1 MCLTLMVLLLLTGCA
16 LLPTTISDLATG
28 MDDTVTI
35 SRAEYERLQR
45 YAELDE
51 IWQIV
56 EQYYYQEPDTQA
68 MLDGAE
74 MGLLYGLG
82 DPYTYYYTPDQY
94 AQLWADDEGEYAG
107 IGIQIMGNYATG
119 LCTISRV
126 FLDSPALDA
135 GLRKGDVLTRVEDI
149 DVVTTTL
156 QDAVNIM
163 RGEPGTPVNVQ
174 VQRGDQL
181 LDFVVDRAVV
191 HVNWVNS
198 CMLDGDVGY
207 ISLYEFS
214 GDCSPSFA
222 VHLDNLMSQGA
233 KALVIDLRD
242 NPGGWVDDAQKVAD
256 MFLEEGNVASLVYR
270 DGTTELYT
278 TTTDG
283 KENPIPLVVLVN
295 EYSASASEILAGA
308 LQDRGRA
315 TIVGTQTFGKGVV
328 QYVLPVGTRG
338 AGMQLTV
345 AQYYTPS
352 GNEVHKVGITPDIEA
367 TLPEGDTTMYDIGDL
382 DDAQLKK
389 AYEVA
394 LDLIEPKK
402 SLFICF
408 KTVYTKANHPA
419 KPSGLAC
426 GGGGWACVC
435 SRLRAR
441 EPRFLR
447 PR

>member
-1 MCLTLMVLLLLTGCA
+1 MKTLSKKRFKLMCLTLMVLLLLTGCA

-107 IGIQIMGNYATG
+107 IGIQIMGDYATG

-214 GDCSPSFA
+214 GDCSQSFA

-345 AQYYTPS
+345 AQYYTPN

-394 LDLIEPKK
+394 LDLIEP
-402 SLFICF
+402 
-408 KTVYTKANHPA
+408 
-419 KPSGLAC
+419 
-426 GGGGWACVC
+426 
-435 SRLRAR
+435 
-441 EPRFLR
+441 
-447 PR
+447 

>member
-1 MCLTLMVLLLLTGCA
+1 MKTPSNKRFKLMCLALMVSLLLTGCA
-16 LLPTTISDLATG
+16 LLPTTISDLVTG
-28 MDDTVTI
+28 ADDTVTI
-35 SRAEYERLQR
+35 TRAEYERLQR

-56 EQYYYQEPDTQA
+56 EQYYYQEPDTEA

-107 IGIQIMGNYATG
+107 IGIQIMGDYTTG

-181 LDFVVDRAVV
+181 LDFVVQRAVV

-222 VHLDNLMSQGA
+222 VHLDNLMNQGA

-295 EYSASASEILAGA
+295 EYSASASELLAGA

-345 AQYYTPS
+345 AQYYTPN

-382 DDAQLKK
+382 DDAQLKA

-394 LDLIEPKK
+394 LGLIEP
-402 SLFICF
+402 
-408 KTVYTKANHPA
+408 
-419 KPSGLAC
+419 
-426 GGGGWACVC
+426 
-435 SRLRAR
+435 
-441 EPRFLR
+441 
-447 PR
+447 

>member
-16 LLPTTISDLATG
+16 LLPTTISDLAAG

-107 IGIQIMGNYATG
+107 IGIQIMGDYATG

-198 CMLDGDVGY
+198 YMLDGDVGY

-233 KALVIDLRD
+233 KVLVIDLRD

-345 AQYYTPS
+345 AQYYTPN

-394 LDLIEPKK
+394 LDLIEP
-402 SLFICF
+402 
-408 KTVYTKANHPA
+408 
-419 KPSGLAC
+419 
-426 GGGGWACVC
+426 
-435 SRLRAR
+435 
-441 EPRFLR
+441 
-447 PR
+447 

>member
-1 MCLTLMVLLLLTGCA
+1 MKTLSKKRFKLICLTLMVLLLLTGCA

-82 DPYTYYYTPDQY
+82 DPYTYYYTPEQY

-107 IGIQIMGNYATG
+107 IGIQIMGDYATG

-198 CMLDGDVGY
+198 CMLGGDVGY

-345 AQYYTPS
+345 AQYYTPN

-394 LDLIEPKK
+394 LDLIEP
-402 SLFICF
+402 
-408 KTVYTKANHPA
+408 
-419 KPSGLAC
+419 
-426 GGGGWACVC
+426 
-435 SRLRAR
+435 
-441 EPRFLR
+441 
-447 PR
+447 

>member
-1 MCLTLMVLLLLTGCA
+1 MKTLSKKRFKLMCLTLMVLLLLTGCA

-94 AQLWADDEGEYAG
+94 AQLWANDEGEYAG
-107 IGIQIMGNYATG
+107 IGIQIMGDYATG

-345 AQYYTPS
+345 AQYYTPN

-394 LDLIEPKK
+394 LDLIEP
-402 SLFICF
+402 
-408 KTVYTKANHPA
+408 
-419 KPSGLAC
+419 
-426 GGGGWACVC
+426 
-435 SRLRAR
+435 
-441 EPRFLR
+441 
-447 PR
+447 

>member
-1 MCLTLMVLLLLTGCA
+1 MKTPSNKRFKLMCLALMVSLLLTGCA
-16 LLPTTISDLATG
+16 LLPTTISDLVTG
-28 MDDTVTI
+28 ADDTVTI
-35 SRAEYERLQR
+35 TRAEYERLQR

-56 EQYYYQEPDTQA
+56 EQYYYQEPDTEA

-107 IGIQIMGNYATG
+107 IGIQIMGDYTTG

-181 LDFVVDRAVV
+181 LDFVVQRAVV

-222 VHLDNLMSQGA
+222 VHLDNLMNQGV

-345 AQYYTPS
+345 AQYYTPN

-382 DDAQLKK
+382 DDAQLKA

-394 LDLIEPKK
+394 LDMIEP
-402 SLFICF
+402 
-408 KTVYTKANHPA
+408 
-419 KPSGLAC
+419 
-426 GGGGWACVC
+426 
-435 SRLRAR
+435 
-441 EPRFLR
+441 
-447 PR
+447 

>member
-283 KENPIPLVVLVN
+283 KENPSPLVVLVN

-345 AQYYTPS
+345 AQYYTPN

-394 LDLIEPKK
+394 LDLIEP
-402 SLFICF
+402 
-408 KTVYTKANHPA
+408 
-419 KPSGLAC
+419 
-426 GGGGWACVC
+426 
-435 SRLRAR
+435 
-441 EPRFLR
+441 
-447 PR
+447 

>member
-1 MCLTLMVLLLLTGCA
+1 MKTLSKKRFKLMCLTLMVLLLLTGCA

-107 IGIQIMGNYATG
+107 IGIQIMGDYATG

-295 EYSASASEILAGA
+295 EYSASASDILAGA

-345 AQYYTPS
+345 AQYYTPN

-394 LDLIEPKK
+394 LDLIEP
-402 SLFICF
+402 
-408 KTVYTKANHPA
+408 
-419 KPSGLAC
+419 
-426 GGGGWACVC
+426 
-435 SRLRAR
+435 
-441 EPRFLR
+441 
-447 PR
+447 

>member
-1 MCLTLMVLLLLTGCA
+1 MKTPSSKRFKLMCLTLMVSLLLTGCA
-16 LLPTTISDLATG
+16 LLPTTISDLVTG
-28 MDDTVTI
+28 ADDTVTI
-35 SRAEYERLQR
+35 SRAEYDRLQR

-107 IGIQIMGNYATG
+107 IGIQIMGDYTTG

-163 RGEPGTPVNVQ
+163 RGEPGTSVNVQ

-181 LDFVVDRAVV
+181 MDFVVQRAVV

-198 CMLDGDVGY
+198 CMLEGDVGY

-222 VHLDNLMSQGA
+222 VHLDNLMNQGA

-345 AQYYTPS
+345 AQYYTPN

-382 DDAQLKK
+382 NDAQLRK

-394 LDLIEPKK
+394 LEMI
-402 SLFICF
+402 
-408 KTVYTKANHPA
+408 
-419 KPSGLAC
+419 
-426 GGGGWACVC
+426 
-435 SRLRAR
+435 
-441 EPRFLR
+441 
-447 PR
+447 

>member
-16 LLPTTISDLATG
+16 LLPTTISDLAAG

-308 LQDRGRA
+308 LQDRSRA

-345 AQYYTPS
+345 AQYYTPN

-394 LDLIEPKK
+394 LDLIEP
-402 SLFICF
+402 
-408 KTVYTKANHPA
+408 
-419 KPSGLAC
+419 
-426 GGGGWACVC
+426 
-435 SRLRAR
+435 
-441 EPRFLR
+441 
-447 PR
+447 

>member
-1 MCLTLMVLLLLTGCA
+1 MCLALMVSLMLTGCA
-16 LLPTTISDLATG
+16 LLPTTVSDAVLGT
-28 MDDTVTI
+28 DDTVTI
-35 SRAEYERLQR
+35 SRSEYERLQR

-56 EQYYYQEPDTQA
+56 ETYYYQEPDEES

-82 DPYTYYYTPDQY
+82 DPYTYYYTPEQY

-107 IGIQIMGNYATG
+107 IGIQIMGEYITG

-135 GLRKGDVLTRVEDI
+135 GIRKGDILTRVEDV
-149 DVVTTTL
+149 DVVATTL

-198 CMLDGDVGY
+198 CMLEGNVGY

-222 VHLDNLMSQGA
+222 VHLDNLMNEGA
-233 KALVIDLRD
+233 RSLIIDLRD

-256 MFLEEGNVASLVYR
+256 MFLAEGNVASLVYR

-345 AQYYTPS
+345 AQYYTPN

-382 DDAQLKK
+382 SDAQLKK
-389 AYEVA
+389 AHEIA
-394 LDLIEPKK
+394 L
-402 SLFICF
+402 SL
-408 KTVYTKANHPA
+408 T
-419 KPSGLAC
+419 GD
-426 GGGGWACVC
+426 
-435 SRLRAR
+435 
-441 EPRFLR
+441 
-447 PR
+447 

>member
-16 LLPTTISDLATG
+16 LLPTTISDLAAG

-107 IGIQIMGNYATG
+107 IGIQIMGDYATG

-345 AQYYTPS
+345 AQYYTPN

-382 DDAQLKK
+382 DDAQLKA

-394 LDLIEPKK
+394 LDMIEP
-402 SLFICF
+402 
-408 KTVYTKANHPA
+408 
-419 KPSGLAC
+419 
-426 GGGGWACVC
+426 
-435 SRLRAR
+435 
-441 EPRFLR
+441 
-447 PR
+447 

>member
-1 MCLTLMVLLLLTGCA
+1 MKTPSNKRFKLMCLALMVSLLLTGCA
-16 LLPTTISDLATG
+16 LLPTTISDLVTG
-28 MDDTVTI
+28 ADDTVTI
-35 SRAEYERLQR
+35 TRAEYERLQR

-56 EQYYYQEPDTQA
+56 EQYYYQEPDTEA

-107 IGIQIMGNYATG
+107 IGIQIMGDYTTG

-181 LDFVVDRAVV
+181 LDFVVQRAVV

-222 VHLDNLMSQGA
+222 VHLDNLMNQGA

-345 AQYYTPS
+345 AQYYTPN

-382 DDAQLKK
+382 DDAQLKA

-394 LDLIEPKK
+394 LDMIVP
-402 SLFICF
+402 
-408 KTVYTKANHPA
+408 
-419 KPSGLAC
+419 
-426 GGGGWACVC
+426 
-435 SRLRAR
+435 
-441 EPRFLR
+441 
-447 PR
+447 

>member
-1 MCLTLMVLLLLTGCA
+1 MKTLSKKRFKLMCLTLMVLLLLTGCA
-16 LLPTTISDLATG
+16 LLPTTISDLAAG

-107 IGIQIMGNYATG
+107 IGIQIMGDYATG

-345 AQYYTPS
+345 AQYYTPN

-382 DDAQLKK
+382 DDDQLKK

-394 LDLIEPKK
+394 LDLIEP
-402 SLFICF
+402 
-408 KTVYTKANHPA
+408 
-419 KPSGLAC
+419 
-426 GGGGWACVC
+426 
-435 SRLRAR
+435 
-441 EPRFLR
+441 
-447 PR
+447 

>member
-1 MCLTLMVLLLLTGCA
+1 MKNPKRFKLICLTLMVSLLLTGCA
-16 LLPTTISDLATG
+16 LLPTTISDLVTG
-28 MDDTVTI
+28 TDDTVTI

-82 DPYTYYYTPDQY
+82 DPYTYYYTPEQY

-107 IGIQIMGNYATG
+107 IGIQIMGDYTTG

-222 VHLDNLMSQGA
+222 VHLDNLMNQGA

-256 MFLEEGNVASLVYR
+256 MFLDEGNVASLVYR

-345 AQYYTPS
+345 AQYYTPN

-394 LDLIEPKK
+394 LDMIEP
-402 SLFICF
+402 
-408 KTVYTKANHPA
+408 
-419 KPSGLAC
+419 
-426 GGGGWACVC
+426 
-435 SRLRAR
+435 
-441 EPRFLR
+441 
-447 PR
+447 

>member
-1 MCLTLMVLLLLTGCA
+1 MKTLSKKRFRLMCLTLMVLLLLTGCA

-107 IGIQIMGNYATG
+107 IGIQIMGDYATG

-345 AQYYTPS
+345 AQYYTPN

-367 TLPEGDTTMYDIGDL
+367 SLPEGDTTMYDIGDL

-394 LDLIEPKK
+394 LDLIEP
-402 SLFICF
+402 
-408 KTVYTKANHPA
+408 
-419 KPSGLAC
+419 
-426 GGGGWACVC
+426 
-435 SRLRAR
+435 
-441 EPRFLR
+441 
-447 PR
+447 

>member
-16 LLPTTISDLATG
+16 LLPTTISDLAAG

-107 IGIQIMGNYATG
+107 IGIQIMGDYATG

-308 LQDRGRA
+308 LQDRSRA

-345 AQYYTPS
+345 AQYYTPN

-382 DDAQLKK
+382 DDDQLKK

-394 LDLIEPKK
+394 LDLIEP
-402 SLFICF
+402 
-408 KTVYTKANHPA
+408 
-419 KPSGLAC
+419 
-426 GGGGWACVC
+426 
-435 SRLRAR
+435 
-441 EPRFLR
+441 
-447 PR
+447 

>member
-1 MCLTLMVLLLLTGCA
+1 MKTLSKKRFKLMCLTLMVLLLLTGCA

-198 CMLDGDVGY
+198 CMLGGDVGY

-345 AQYYTPS
+345 AQYYTPN

-394 LDLIEPKK
+394 LDLIEP
-402 SLFICF
+402 
-408 KTVYTKANHPA
+408 
-419 KPSGLAC
+419 
-426 GGGGWACVC
+426 
-435 SRLRAR
+435 
-441 EPRFLR
+441 
-447 PR
+447 

>member
-1 MCLTLMVLLLLTGCA
+1 MKTLSKKRFKLMCLTLMVLLLLTGCA

-107 IGIQIMGNYATG
+107 IGIQIMGDYATG

-126 FLDSPALDA
+126 FLDSPALDV

-345 AQYYTPS
+345 AQYYTPN

-394 LDLIEPKK
+394 LDLIEP
-402 SLFICF
+402 
-408 KTVYTKANHPA
+408 
-419 KPSGLAC
+419 
-426 GGGGWACVC
+426 
-435 SRLRAR
+435 
-441 EPRFLR
+441 
-447 PR
+447 

>member
-16 LLPTTISDLATG
+16 LLPTTISDLAAG

-107 IGIQIMGNYATG
+107 IGIQIMGDYATG

-198 CMLDGDVGY
+198 YMLDGDVGY

-345 AQYYTPS
+345 AQYYTPN

-394 LDLIEPKK
+394 LDLIEP
-402 SLFICF
+402 
-408 KTVYTKANHPA
+408 
-419 KPSGLAC
+419 
-426 GGGGWACVC
+426 
-435 SRLRAR
+435 
-441 EPRFLR
+441 
-447 PR
+447 

>member
-82 DPYTYYYTPDQY
+82 DPYTYYYTPEQY

-107 IGIQIMGNYATG
+107 IGIQIMGDYATG

-135 GLRKGDVLTRVEDI
+135 GLRKGDILTRVEDI

-345 AQYYTPS
+345 AQYYTPN

-394 LDLIEPKK
+394 LDLIEP
-402 SLFICF
+402 
-408 KTVYTKANHPA
+408 
-419 KPSGLAC
+419 
-426 GGGGWACVC
+426 
-435 SRLRAR
+435 
-441 EPRFLR
+441 
-447 PR
+447 

>member
-1 MCLTLMVLLLLTGCA
+1 MKTLSKKRFKLMCLTLMVLLLLTGCA

-107 IGIQIMGNYATG
+107 IGIQIMGNYSTG

-345 AQYYTPS
+345 AQYYTPN

-394 LDLIEPKK
+394 LDLIEP
-402 SLFICF
+402 
-408 KTVYTKANHPA
+408 
-419 KPSGLAC
+419 
-426 GGGGWACVC
+426 
-435 SRLRAR
+435 
-441 EPRFLR
+441 
-447 PR
+447 

>member
-1 MCLTLMVLLLLTGCA
+1 MKTPSNKRFKLMCLALMVSLLLTGCS
-16 LLPTTISDLATG
+16 LLPTTISDLVTG
-28 MDDTVTI
+28 ADDTVTI
-35 SRAEYERLQR
+35 TRAEYERRQR

-56 EQYYYQEPDTQA
+56 EQYYYQEPDTEA

-107 IGIQIMGNYATG
+107 IGIQIMGDYTTG

-181 LDFVVDRAVV
+181 LDFVVQRAVV

-222 VHLDNLMSQGA
+222 VHLDNLMNQGA

-345 AQYYTPS
+345 AQYYTPN

-382 DDAQLKK
+382 DDAQLKA

-394 LDLIEPKK
+394 LDMIEP
-402 SLFICF
+402 
-408 KTVYTKANHPA
+408 
-419 KPSGLAC
+419 
-426 GGGGWACVC
+426 
-435 SRLRAR
+435 
-441 EPRFLR
+441 
-447 PR
+447 

>member
-1 MCLTLMVLLLLTGCA
+1 MKTLSKKRFKLMCLTLMVLLLLTGCA

-107 IGIQIMGNYATG
+107 IGIQIMGDYATG

-135 GLRKGDVLTRVEDI
+135 GLRKGDILTRVEDI

-345 AQYYTPS
+345 AQYYTPN

-382 DDAQLKK
+382 NDAQLKK

-394 LDLIEPKK
+394 LDLIEP
-402 SLFICF
+402 
-408 KTVYTKANHPA
+408 
-419 KPSGLAC
+419 
-426 GGGGWACVC
+426 
-435 SRLRAR
+435 
-441 EPRFLR
+441 
-447 PR
+447 

>member
-107 IGIQIMGNYATG
+107 IGIQIMGDYATG

-345 AQYYTPS
+345 AQYYTPN

-382 DDAQLKK
+382 DDDQLKK

-394 LDLIEPKK
+394 LDLIEP
-402 SLFICF
+402 
-408 KTVYTKANHPA
+408 
-419 KPSGLAC
+419 
-426 GGGGWACVC
+426 
-435 SRLRAR
+435 
-441 EPRFLR
+441 
-447 PR
+447 

>member
-1 MCLTLMVLLLLTGCA
+1 MKTPSSKRFKLMCLTLMVSLLLTGCA

-35 SRAEYERLQR
+35 SRAEYDRLQR

-107 IGIQIMGNYATG
+107 IGIQIMGDYTTG

-181 LDFVVDRAVV
+181 MDFVVQRAVV

-198 CMLDGDVGY
+198 CMLEGDVGY

-308 LQDRGRA
+308 LQDHGRA

-345 AQYYTPS
+345 AQYYTPN

-382 DDAQLKK
+382 DDAQLKA

-394 LDLIEPKK
+394 LEMIEP
-402 SLFICF
+402 
-408 KTVYTKANHPA
+408 
-419 KPSGLAC
+419 
-426 GGGGWACVC
+426 
-435 SRLRAR
+435 
-441 EPRFLR
+441 
-447 PR
+447 

>member
-1 MCLTLMVLLLLTGCA
+1 MKTLSKKRFKLMCLTLMVLLLLTGCA

-45 YAELDE
+45 YSELDE

-107 IGIQIMGNYATG
+107 IGIQIMGDYATG

-345 AQYYTPS
+345 AQYYTPN

-382 DDAQLKK
+382 DDDQLKK

-394 LDLIEPKK
+394 LDLIEP
-402 SLFICF
+402 
-408 KTVYTKANHPA
+408 
-419 KPSGLAC
+419 
-426 GGGGWACVC
+426 
-435 SRLRAR
+435 
-441 EPRFLR
+441 
-447 PR
+447 

>member
-68 MLDGAE
+68 MLDGAK

-345 AQYYTPS
+345 AQYYTPN

-394 LDLIEPKK
+394 LDLIEP
-402 SLFICF
+402 
-408 KTVYTKANHPA
+408 
-419 KPSGLAC
+419 
-426 GGGGWACVC
+426 
-435 SRLRAR
+435 
-441 EPRFLR
+441 
-447 PR
+447 